1 MALRIK
7 KNDRVEVITGKF
19 KGQVSRVLFVD
30 PDKERA
36 AVEGVNVVRRH
47 SKAGRAGNQRG
58 GGIIEKEAPMHLSN
72 LQLYCEKC
80 KRGVRFAVSES
91 AEGQKQRVCKKCGSV
106 FV

>member
-19 KGQVSRVLFVD
+19 KGQVSRVLFVN
-30 PDKERA
+30 PDDERA

-47 SKAGRAGNQRG
+47 SKAGRGGNRRG
-58 GGIIEKEAPMHLSN
+58 GGIIEKEAPIHMSN

-80 KRGVRFAVSES
+80 KRGVRFGVTET
-91 AEGQKQRVCKKCGSV
+91 AEGQKQRVCKKCGTA
-106 FV
+106 FA